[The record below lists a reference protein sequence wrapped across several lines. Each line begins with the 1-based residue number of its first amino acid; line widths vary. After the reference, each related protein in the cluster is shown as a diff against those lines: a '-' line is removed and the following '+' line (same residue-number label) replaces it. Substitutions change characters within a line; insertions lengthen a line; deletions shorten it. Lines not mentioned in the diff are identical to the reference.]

1 MLSFE
6 EWEKEGFR
14 LRSIITEIEDRIEY
28 RKLEL
33 GCGEPGVCRRLTE
46 AQQELID
53 NDMTLKELR
62 YMRNNWIAKRDYLR
76 ANGVL
81 PPGENADG

>member
-14 LRSIITEIEDRIEY
+14 LRSIIAELEERIEY

-33 GCGEPGVCRRLTE
+33 GCGEPGVGRRLTE

-62 YMRNNWIAKRDYLR
+62 YTHRAFCAKRDYLR

-81 PPGENADG
+81 PPEEH